1 MPLQLMPL
9 QLMEAKYANP
19 WQTLSTRI
27 VYENAWIRVREDQVI
42 QPDGNPSIYGVIEF
56 HGCVGVLP
64 MDADGNVHLVGQ
76 FRYPLQQYSWEIP
89 EGGCH
94 WGEAPLDA
102 AQRELREELGLSA
115 GNWQLLGTSHL
126 SNSVSDEIAH
136 YYLATDLAHGQAT
149 PEGSEQLEHR
159 IVPFAEA
166 LRMVLSS
173 EITDSLSQV
182 AILHYA
188 VILQSQNT
196 HTKN

>member
-1 MPLQLMPL
+1 MDS
-9 QLMEAKYANP
+9 KYANP

-42 QPDGNPSIYGVIEF
+42 QPDGNPSIYGVVEF

-64 MDADGNVHLVGQ
+64 IDADGNVHLVGQ

-94 WGEAPLDA
+94 IGEEPLAA
-102 AQRELREELGLSA
+102 AQRELMEELGLEA
-115 GNWQLLGTSHL
+115 GNLEFLGTSHL
-126 SNSVSDEIAH
+126 SNSVSDEIAY
-136 YYLATDLAHGQAT
+136 YYLATNLTQRESR
-149 PEGSEQLEHR
+149 PEGTEQLEHR

-166 LRMVLSS
+166 LQMVLRS

-182 AILHYA
+182 AILRYA
-188 VILQSQNT
+188 VT
-196 HTKN
+196 HNVHATHN